1 MLKRPLALAVLL
13 GLTLPAR
20 ADKVV
25 AVAPLTTLGSE
36 DTSSSSRELAAQLER
51 EIAGLGGL
59 KVVSASAVA
68 DAIKKAKKPALRSCE
83 GEPACLAELGA
94 LVGAQIV
101 IAGEVGGLGE
111 SKVVYLRATDVAA
124 AKELRST
131 TLTVGPDDTTGG
143 ASGAVARLLAPDK
156 YRGTLK
162 FSIDVSGATI
172 FVNGT
177 KATASAKG
185 EVPLAVGT
193 QAVRVTHPEYRDF
206 VRFIPV
212 EYGKTTEVT
221 VGMQQYPIIARDLQ
235 GKPLNKDQINYVDP
249 PIYRRWYVVAGAAV
263 GIAVIAAV
271 VVGVLANDLPPVE
284 QCYKIGGEDC

>member
-1 MLKRPLALAVLL
+1 MLRIFAGLVVLGALA
-13 GLTLPAR
+13 LPAR
-20 ADKVV
+20 ADKIV

-36 DTSSSSRELAAQLER
+36 DTSSSSKELAAQLE
-51 EIAGLGGL
+51 AAVTGLGGIT
-59 KVVSASAVA
+59 VVSSSTVA

-83 GEPACLAELGA
+83 GEALCLAELGK

-111 SKVVYLRATDVAA
+111 AKVVYLRATDVAD

-131 TLTVGPDDTTGG
+131 TLTIGPDDTTGG
-143 ASGAVARLLAPDK
+143 ASGAVIRLLAPDK

-162 FSIDVSGATI
+162 FAIDVSGATI
-172 FVNGT
+172 YVNGT
-177 KATASAKG
+177 KAPAGAKG
-185 EVPLAVGT
+185 ELALAVGT

-206 VRFIPV
+206 VRFITV
-212 EYGKTTEVT
+212 EYGKTTEVA

-235 GKPLNKDQINYVDP
+235 GKPTNRDQINYVDP

-271 VVGVLANDLPPVE
+271 VAGALANDLPSIDE
-284 QCYKIGGEDC
+284 CHRIGGEEC